1 MNIVLNHINI
11 RLTTYYTISSNDLLH
26 NSKEFSSFSGL
37 YMYYNEACNRDPLF
51 NRFTSIDPMAEKNGG
66 SAYKAQVT
74 RVPQTLI
81 NLINKAYVTGKK

>member
-1 MNIVLNHINI
+1 
-11 RLTTYYTISSNDLLH
+11 
-26 NSKEFSSFSGL
+26 
-37 YMYYNEACNRDPLF
+37 
-51 NRFTSIDPMAEKNGG
+51 MAEKNGG